1 MRPGAAAP
9 LFCAA
14 LLLGGVDGVLADP
27 SGGVR
32 GRVALGVEGLPLATV
47 APVVV
52 YLEPLDETAPPS
64 APTAVPSMH
73 QRDARFSPPF
83 LVVVAGQSVEMAN
96 DDAIYHNVFSYS
108 RPNDFD
114 LGLYP
119 AGETRTL
126 TLRAAGVVK
135 MYCSIHE
142 SMNATILVV
151 PTRWFDTV
159 SPSGDYALS
168 DVRPGRYRAVFWAE
182 RLPVTQREIEVAA
195 GQTVVVDWVIGAPSA
210 RRTTRES
217 ADAQRAEGERRRAPE
232 RAPQSSTLN
241 VAPRTRVASSAG
253 NAAAIRKP

>member
-9 LFCAA
+9 LLCGA
-14 LLLGGVDGVLADP
+14 LLLGAVDAPLADP

-32 GRVALGVEGLPLATV
+32 GKVALGVEGLPLAAV

-52 YLEPLDETAPPS
+52 YLEPLDGAAPGGAPS
-64 APTAVPSMH
+64 APASMH
-73 QRDARFSPPF
+73 QRDARFSPSF
-83 LVVVAGQSVEMAN
+83 LVVVAGQSVKMAN

-119 AGETRTL
+119 AGESRTL
-126 TLRAAGVVK
+126 VLRHTGIVK
-135 MYCSIHE
+135 LYCSIHE

-159 SPSGDYALS
+159 SATGAYALIG
-168 DVRPGRYRAVFWAE
+168 VRPGRYRAVIWAE
-182 RLPVTQREIEVAA
+182 RLPSTTREIEIAA
-195 GQTVVVDWVIGAPSA
+195 GQTVVVDWVIGTPSA
-210 RRTTRES
+210 
-217 ADAQRAEGERRRAPE
+217 
-232 RAPQSSTLN
+232 APQSSLN